1 LRSGATPAN
10 VRSPRAAGKQRAL
23 AAPLAIHIVTRYK
36 PGDGGHRDVT
46 LAEYRALAEFR
57 HALRRFLAFSAAVAR
72 AGGLEPQQ
80 HQLLLALR
88 GLPGG
93 AEATIG
99 ALAARLGIRHHSAVE
114 LVDRME
120 AHGLVRRARGA
131 SDRRRVL
138 VRLAPR
144 GHGLL
149 LRLTL
154 AHRAELRSTGPAL
167 VRALGQLVRA
177 PAPARRAGGR
187 HAGPR

>member
-1 LRSGATPAN
+1 M
-10 VRSPRAAGKQRAL
+10 
-23 AAPLAIHIVTRYK
+23 VT
-36 PGDGGHRDVT
+36 RDVT
-46 LAEYRALAEFR
+46 PAEYRALAEFR
-57 HALRRFLAFSAAVAR
+57 YALRRFLAFSAAVAR
-72 AGGLEPQQ
+72 AAGLEPQQ

-114 LVDRME
+114 LVDRM
-120 AHGLVRRARGA
+120 AARGLVRRARGA

-149 LRLTL
+149 RRLTL
-154 AHRAELRSTGPAL
+154 AHRAELRSIGPAL
-167 VRALGQLVRA
+167 VRALGRLVRA

-187 HAGPR
+187 YAGRR

>member
-1 LRSGATPAN
+1 MAT
-10 VRSPRAAGKQRAL
+10 
-23 AAPLAIHIVTRYK
+23 
-36 PGDGGHRDVT
+36 RDVT

-57 HALRRFLAFSAAVAR
+57 HTLRRFLAFSAAVAR

-154 AHRAELRSTGPAL
+154 AHRAELRSIGPAL
-167 VRALGQLVRA
+167 VRALGRLVRA

-187 HAGPR
+187 YAGRR